1 MVNKTQLEGTPMYE
15 ALKDLAVKMNKENM
29 PPVELNVIGGF
40 ALMLHGVRPADGV
53 TDIDFVGS
61 DLSEDLSRLI
71 DETALVHGM
80 EPGWINKDGMSL
92 GISMED
98 FELSTGELHFE
109 HALDIGNI
117 SINVLTE
124 KDLLRLKVI
133 AVDTAMTELE
143 ATGEFA
149 RVKDF
154 HDIHLLM
161 DKLDMTAEDAV
172 REYADYMICY
182 PDTGDLI
189 HAIVNNG
196 PDGGLSVIES
206 KKQEFE
212 DLQKGTPRHSLFDKA
227 DDLNSFMGNI
237 NSMLSSLKGG
247 QQIR

>member
-1 MVNKTQLEGTPMYE
+1 MRTKEQMEGTPMYE
-15 ALKDLAVKMNKENM
+15 ALVDLAEKMNKENM

-53 TDIDFVGS
+53 TDIDYVGT
-61 DLSEDLSRLI
+61 DLPEKLNRLI
-71 DETALVHGM
+71 EETGRAHRM
-80 EPGWINKDGMSL
+80 EPGWINKDGMSS

-98 FELSTGELHFE
+98 FELSTGELHFVP
-109 HALDIGNI
+109 ALTVGNI
-117 SINVLTE
+117 SVNVLEE

-154 HDIHLLM
+154 HDIHALM
-161 DKLDMTAEDAV
+161 EKLQMSPEDAI
-172 REYADYMICY
+172 REYSDYMICY

-189 HAIVNNG
+189 HAIAKNG
-196 PDGGLSVIES
+196 PDGGLDVIEA

-212 DLQKGTPRHSLFDKA
+212 DLKEGKESSLLSEAHGLA
-227 DDLNSFMGNI
+227 DMMGSLNSLI
-237 NSMLSSLKGG
+237 NSLKGVE
-247 QQIR
+247 Q

>member
-15 ALKDLAVKMNKENM
+15 ALKDLAVKMNNKNM

-53 TDIDFVGS
+53 TDIDYVGG
-61 DLSEDLSRLI
+61 DLSDGLNRIIE
-71 DETALVHGM
+71 ETGREHGM
-80 EPGWINKDGMSL
+80 EPGWINKDGMSF

-98 FELSTGELHFE
+98 FELSTGELHFT
-109 HALDIGNI
+109 HALSIGNI
-117 SINVLTE
+117 TINILNE

-154 HDIHLLM
+154 HDIYLLM
-161 DKLDMTAEDAV
+161 DKMGMTAEDAV

-189 HAIVNNG
+189 HAITNSG
-196 PDGGLSVIES
+196 PDGGLSVIEN

-212 DLQKGTPRHSLFDKA
+212 AAQKGEPRHSLFGDA
-227 DDLNSFMGNI
+227 GDLNSFMGNV
-237 NSMLSSLKGG
+237 NSLLDSLKGE
-247 QQIR
+247 RL

>member
-15 ALKDLAVKMNKENM
+15 ALKDLAVKMNNKNM

-61 DLSEDLSRLI
+61 DLPGELSSLI
-71 DETALVHGM
+71 DETAAAYGM
-80 EPGWINKDGMSL
+80 EPGWINKDGMAS
-92 GISMED
+92 GIAMED
-98 FELSTGELHFE
+98 FELSTGELHFVP
-109 HALDIGNI
+109 ALVVGNI
-117 SINVLTE
+117 TINVLEE
-124 KDLLRLKVI
+124 KDLLRLKII

-161 DKLDMTAEDAV
+161 DKMEITPEDAI
-172 REYADYMICY
+172 REYSDYMICY

-189 HAIVNNG
+189 HAIAKNG
-196 PDGGLSVIES
+196 PDGGLSIIED

-212 DLQKGTPRHSLFDKA
+212 ELQKGEPRHSLFETTG
-227 DDLNSFMGNI
+227 DLDSFMGNI
-237 NSMLSSLKGG
+237 NSLLNSMKGV
-247 QQIR
+247 QK